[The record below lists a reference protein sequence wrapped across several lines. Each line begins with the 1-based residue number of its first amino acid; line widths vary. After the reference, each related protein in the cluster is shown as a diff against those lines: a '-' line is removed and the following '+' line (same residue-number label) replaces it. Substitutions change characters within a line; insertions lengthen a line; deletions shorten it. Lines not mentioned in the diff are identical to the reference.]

1 MRELILGVAIVI
13 LVVLKGIEK
22 LVEGKFIY
30 DLLDKVDRLSGE
42 KIFPDAQ
49 EFQNGNDVSMNQM
62 HHDMFMQQAQ
72 HADEMARMAATGIEF
87 GGTNCDPNL
96 NPGMSSMMDHG
107 MHNMF

>member
-1 MRELILGVAIVI
+1 
-13 LVVLKGIEK
+13 
-22 LVEGKFIY
+22 
-30 DLLDKVDRLSGE
+30 
-42 KIFPDAQ
+42 
-49 EFQNGNDVSMNQM
+49 MNQM

-96 NPGMSSMMDHG
+96 NPGMSSMMDHS